1 MADGT
6 DGGPQTRDLRQRL
19 IALGGIVV
27 IVGVAVVVLLAA
39 GVLGN
44 QGGGTARTGIEIEDV
59 LLLDT
64 QPLPGQP
71 DPGVGPSA
79 GKLAPDF
86 EVSDFDGARHR
97 LSDFRGKVVLVNLWA
112 TWCVPCQ
119 VELPDQ
125 QELLDSHP
133 DDLAI
138 ITVNRAEPVGR
149 AQDFFEV
156 LPNNDGGV
164 GVSFTVDGLD
174 PGDTLFNEYRG
185 LGMPMSAFIDANGVV
200 TRVHNGLLR
209 LEQME
214 EAFAEALQSGSA
226 GDDSLTSEPSQ

>member
-6 DGGPQTRDLRQRL
+6 NGGPQTRDLRQRL
-19 IALGGIVV
+19 ITLGSIVA
-27 IVGVAVVVLLAA
+27 IVGVAVVGLWLA
-39 GVLGN
+39 GILGN
-44 QGGGTARTGIEIEDV
+44 QGGGTARTGIEIENV

-71 DPGVGPSA
+71 DLDVGPSV

-86 EVSDFDGARHR
+86 ELSDFDGARHK
-97 LSDFRGKVVLVNLWA
+97 LSDFRGKVVYVNVWA

-125 QELLDSHP
+125 QELLNSHP

-138 ITVNRAEPVGR
+138 ITVNRAEPVSR
-149 AQDFFEV
+149 AQAFFEV
-156 LPNNDGGV
+156 LPNNEGGI
-164 GVSFTVDGLD
+164 GVSFTVNGLD
-174 PGDTLFNEYRG
+174 PDDTLFNEYRG
-185 LGMPMSAFIDANGVV
+185 LGMPVSIFIDANGVV
-200 TRVHNGLLR
+200 TRVHNGLLL

-226 GDDSLTSEPSQ
+226 GDGSVNAEPSR